1 MDQPGIRAGCRVRVS
16 NPHSPHFGRTGHV
29 EALVSYV
36 GGAGGPFGGPP
47 ESRGWSVLFDWPL
60 GGMGSYAEVSEED
73 LELLL
78 NIPNKGETP
87 P

>member
-1 MDQPGIRAGCRVRVS
+1 MNSNKVRAGSRVQVS
-16 NPHSPHFGRTGHV
+16 LRANHQQGRTGV
-29 EALVSYV
+29 VL
-36 GGAGGPFGGPP
+36 
-47 ESRGWSVLFDWPL
+47 ESRGTAEGSSAQTWLVRFDWPL

>member
-1 MDQPGIRAGCRVRVS
+1 MNSNKVQTGSRVQVS
-16 NPHSPHFGRTGHV
+16 LKANHQQGRTGMVLESHGTA
-29 EALVSYV
+29 EGSSAQTWLV
-36 GGAGGPFGGPP
+36 
-47 ESRGWSVLFDWPL
+47 RFDWPL

>member
-1 MDQPGIRAGCRVRVS
+1 MVLEPGSTAEDSSGQKWLVR
-16 NPHSPHFGRTGHV
+16 
-29 EALVSYV
+29 
-36 GGAGGPFGGPP
+36 
-47 ESRGWSVLFDWPL
+47 FDWPL

>member
-1 MDQPGIRAGCRVRVS
+1 MSSSKVQVGSRIRVS
-16 NPHSPHFGRTGHV
+16 LNVHQQQGRTGV
-29 EALVSYV
+29 VL
-36 GGAGGPFGGPP
+36 
-47 ESRGWSVLFDWPL
+47 ESRGTAEGSSAQTWLVRFDWPL

-73 LELLL
+73 LDVLL